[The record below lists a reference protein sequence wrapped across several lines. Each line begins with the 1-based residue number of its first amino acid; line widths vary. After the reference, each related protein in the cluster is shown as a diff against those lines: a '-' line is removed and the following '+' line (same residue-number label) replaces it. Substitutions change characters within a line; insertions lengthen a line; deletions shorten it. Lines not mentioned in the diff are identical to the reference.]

1 MQRLVR
7 IEIAEPDIIEVF
19 ENFNKRV
26 FTRTDIDEILAEHRA
41 DWRLAKSMTNKEFI
55 SYLLDKTELQEVVLE
70 FPNRKETRYLWGATS
85 VYELA
90 LSLKPDGYLT
100 HYSAMYIN
108 DLTEQI
114 PKTIYINTE
123 QPKQPKT
130 NASLEQERIDNAF
143 KNKVRVSN
151 EIATY
156 HDYKI
161 RILHGMNTNKLG
173 VVEIDGQEGE
183 LVRVTNVERTLI
195 DIAVRP
201 IYSGGVHE
209 VLKAYREAKDKV
221 SINKLT
227 AMLKK
232 LNYTYPYHQV
242 IGFYLNKAGVYK
254 ESSIQLLKKFP
265 MEFDFYL
272 EHKMAEKEY
281 SSEWKLYYPK
291 GL

>member
-1 MQRLVR
+1 MERLAR
-7 IEIAEPDIIEVF
+7 IKIAEPDIIKVF
-19 ENFNKRV
+19 ESFNKRV
-26 FTRTDIDEILAEHRA
+26 FTRTDIDEMLAEHRES
-41 DWRLAKSMTNKEFI
+41 WRLQKSLTNKEFI
-55 SYLLDKTELQEVVLE
+55 NYLLNETEFQEVILE

-90 LSLKPDGYLT
+90 LSVKPDGYFT
-100 HYSAMYIN
+100 HYSAMYIHE
-108 DLTEQI
+108 LTEQI

-123 QPKQPKT
+123 QPKQPKG
-130 NASLEQERIDNAF
+130 NGELEQGRIDNAF

-161 RILHGMNTNKLG
+161 RILHGMHTNKLG
-173 VVEIDGQEGE
+173 VIEVDGAEGE
-183 LVRVTNVERTLI
+183 LVRVTNIERTLI

-201 IYSGGVHE
+201 VYSGGVHE
-209 VLKAYREAKDKV
+209 VLKAYKLAKDKV

-232 LNYTYPYHQV
+232 LGYTYPYHQV
-242 IGFYLNKAGVYK
+242 IGFYLERSGYK
-254 ESSIQLLKKFP
+254 ESAIQLLKKFP

-272 EHKMAEKEY
+272 EHKMAETEY
-281 SSEWKLYYPK
+281 SPEWKLYYPK